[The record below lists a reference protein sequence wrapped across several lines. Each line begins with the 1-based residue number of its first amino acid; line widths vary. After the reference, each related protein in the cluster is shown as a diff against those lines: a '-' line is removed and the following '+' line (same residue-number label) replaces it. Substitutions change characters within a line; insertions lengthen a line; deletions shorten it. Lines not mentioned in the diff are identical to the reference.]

1 MAIKYLKA
9 VTLRHSFASEF
20 ARLYNSNIKDLA
32 IDKIAAALI
41 DSELIKK
48 LATTELTAEGD
59 IVTTLKLTLVLDTPE
74 GECTKMDI
82 SKPTR
87 GKV

>member
-1 MAIKYLKA
+1 MAIKYLKV
-9 VTLRHSFASEF
+9 VTVNHTFASEF
-20 ARLYNSNIKDLA
+20 ARLYNNNIKDLFT
-32 IDKIAAALI
+32 DKIVEALM

-48 LATTELTAEGD
+48 LVTTELTDDGD